1 MGLNFE
7 VLFVILYLYVY
18 FCLAPSYKTQL
29 LSS

>member
-1 MGLNFE
+1 MGLEFE

-18 FCLAPSYKTQL
+18 FCLAYKTQL